1 MLHRLPGGRVVTEA
15 FPDRAYLASGLLA
28 PRSMDGAVISDAY
41 EIAER
46 AVALATEQTIPAL
59 DGGVVNVEARTLC
72 LHGDGPTAVKAA
84 RAVRAT
90 LEHAGVV
97 ITAYH

>member
-1 MLHRLPGGRVVTEA
+1 MP
-15 FPDRAYLASGLLA
+15 
-28 PRSMDGAVISDAY
+28 
-41 EIAER
+41 
-46 AVALATEQTIPAL
+46 ATNTTIPAL
-59 DGGVVNVEARTLC
+59 DGGTVTVKARTLC

-97 ITAYH
+97 ITAYR